1 MNKFDIIKELSK
13 QKGLSEKD
21 SHIIVTTMVEEI
33 TQALQLG
40 DRVEFRGFGVFY
52 TKIRDKRLA
61 RNPKTGEKILATKK
75 NIPHF
80 RMSKI
85 LYRFINKWYFL
96 DL

>member
-13 QKGLSEKD
+13 QKDLSEKEA
-21 SHIIVTTMVEEI
+21 HIIIKTMIEEI

-52 TKIRDKRLA
+52 TKTREKRLA

-85 LYRFINKWYFL
+85 LYEYINK
-96 DL
+96 

>member
-1 MNKFDIIKELSK
+1 MNKFDIIKDLSK
-13 QKGLSEKD
+13 QKNLSEKD
-21 SHIIVTTMVEEI
+21 SQIIVTTIVEEI

-61 RNPKTGEKILATKK
+61 RNPKTGEKILAAKK

-85 LYRFINKWYFL
+85 LYEFINK
-96 DL
+96 

>member
-1 MNKFDIIKELSK
+1 MNKFDIIKDLSK
-13 QKGLSEKD
+13 QKNLSEKD
-21 SHIIVTTMVEEI
+21 SQIIVTTIVEEI

-52 TKIRDKRLA
+52 TKTRDKRLA

-85 LYRFINKWYFL
+85 LYRFINK
-96 DL
+96 

>member
-1 MNKFDIIKELSK
+1 MNKCDIIKEVLK
-13 QKGLSEKD
+13 QKDNSEKD
-21 SHIIVTTMVEEI
+21 SNIIITTVIKEI

-52 TKIRDKRLA
+52 TKTRDKRLA

-80 RMSKI
+80 RMSKT
-85 LYRFINKWYFL
+85 LYEFINK
-96 DL
+96 

>member
-13 QKGLSEKD
+13 QKNLNEKD
-21 SHIIVTTMVEEI
+21 ANTIVSVIIEEI

-52 TKIRDKRLA
+52 TKTRDKRLA
-61 RNPKTGEKILATKK
+61 RNPKTGEKILAAKK

-85 LYRFINKWYFL
+85 LYEYINK
-96 DL
+96 

>member
-13 QKGLSEKD
+13 QKDLSEKEA
-21 SHIIVTTMVEEI
+21 HIILQTMIEEI

-52 TKIRDKRLA
+52 TKTRDKRLA
-61 RNPKTGEKILATKK
+61 RNPKTGEKIFASKK

-80 RMSKI
+80 RMSKK
-85 LYRFINKWYFL
+85 LYEFINQ
-96 DL
+96 

>member
-13 QKGLSEKD
+13 KKDLSEKD
-21 SHIIVTTMVEEI
+21 ANIIINTVIEEI

-52 TKIRDKRLA
+52 TKTRDKRLA

-80 RMSKI
+80 RMSKT
-85 LYRFINKWYFL
+85 LYEFIYL
-96 DL
+96 